1 MSRKNSLRNSKKRKT
16 NMRKRVSNRKT
27 NMRKRVSKRK
37 TNMRKRVSKRK
48 TNMRKRVT
56 KRYKN
61 LKGGGDLYKLR
72 ICGNGDAGSYGALAG
87 SGFISRNKLFYLK
100 NDKGKYE
107 KLKAVELQKDN
118 KTVICLDEN
127 DIERKVDK
135 GKIYTGGD
143 PIDDVAS
150 DGVQVPLEQFTF

>member
-1 MSRKNSLRNSKKRKT
+1 MSRKNSLRKSKKRKT

-37 TNMRKRVSKRK
+37 TNMRKRV
-48 TNMRKRVT
+48 T

-61 LKGGGDLYKLR
+61 LKGGSNLHEIK
-72 ICGNGDAGSYGALAG
+72 ISESGDAGTYMGGTG
-87 SGFISRNKLFYLK
+87 SGFQTRQKFFYLK
-100 NDKGKYE
+100 NNEGKYK
-107 KLKAVELQKDN
+107 KLKAVQLQRDN

-127 DIERKVDK
+127 DMERKVDK

-143 PIDDVAS
+143 PIGDVAS